1 MPKKKVP
8 EVPEASEVDEPKKKV
23 PKVPEVDEQKT
34 KVPKVPDETEEL
46 VKIEQLKVGSRA
58 INTIVKV
65 DSKSEVR
72 EVFSR
77 RDGSTNRVVDALVG
91 DETACLYLTLW
102 NESVDGVN
110 EGDTLKIKNAYIT
123 LFKGSMRLNLG
134 RYGSFEVLEDSPIST
149 INTENNLSSKQYE
162 QERRFRPS
170 YGSRGYGGGSR
181 GSYRRPRR

>member
-8 EVPEASEVDEPKKKV
+8 EVPEVDEPKKKV
-23 PKVPEVDEQKT
+23 PE
-34 KVPKVPDETEEL
+34 VPDETEEL
-46 VKIEQLKVGSRA
+46 MKVEQLKVGSRA
-58 INTIVKV
+58 INTTVKV

-77 RDGSTNRVVDALVG
+77 RDGSTNRVADALVG

-102 NESVDGVN
+102 NESIDGVN

-134 RYGSFEVLEDSPIST
+134 RYGSFEVLEDSSIST

-162 QERRFRPS
+162 QERRYPRSRPS